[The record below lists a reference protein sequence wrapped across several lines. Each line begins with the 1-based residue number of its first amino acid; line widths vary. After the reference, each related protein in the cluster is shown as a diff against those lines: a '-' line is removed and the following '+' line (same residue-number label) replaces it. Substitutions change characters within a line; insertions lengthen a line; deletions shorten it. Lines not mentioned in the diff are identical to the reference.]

1 MRSSGERGVL
11 VRRGLGFMMVRALS
25 SVGYLVQFNK
35 YVGILSALSKWL
47 VLVIFHRGRRCSAA
61 HVIAFVRSFLD
72 V

>member
-47 VLVIFHRGRRCSAA
+47 VLVRF
-61 HVIAFVRSFLD
+61 FP
-72 V
+72 